1 MARVRRAFAALTLIG
16 RCGCLFLAN
25 FYKISHLIWF
35 VNHFFHLFQIFVFF
49 GFDPTNPVIHVPL
62 RLKTKAIAFQI
73 QTVRRLP
80 KRSDWIVLPR
90 RCPSLNCVFNS
101 FKNIILFLSCPYCV
115 SFVSSDLYI
124 IAHLDGFVNRFFS
137 FLSLPVHPF
146 CAPLTS
152 KYSHPSKG
160 RTEPML

>member
-1 MARVRRAFAALTLIG
+1 MARVRRAFAALALVG

-62 RLKTKAIAFQI
+62 RLKTRAVPSPDSAF
-73 QTVRRLP
+73 VRWRAGWLG
-80 KRSDWIVLPR
+80 SSAAQMLFLWIVYSIL
-90 RCPSLNCVFNS
+90 SKIYF
-101 FKNIILFLSCPYCV
+101 LFLSCLCCV

-137 FLSLPVHPF
+137 FLSFLSSLLWYKKRRKF
-146 CAPLTS
+146 S
-152 KYSHPSKG
+152 Q
-160 RTEPML
+160 